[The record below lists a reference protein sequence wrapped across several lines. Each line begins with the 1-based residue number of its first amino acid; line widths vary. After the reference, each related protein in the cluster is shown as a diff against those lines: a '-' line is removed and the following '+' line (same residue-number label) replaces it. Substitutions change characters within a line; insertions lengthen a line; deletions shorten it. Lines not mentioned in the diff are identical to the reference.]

1 MIHNKNKGTALTQE
15 IQVRPA
21 RQGDVPNIAA
31 LLVEGFGHEYG
42 GVLSR
47 PAGQRAI
54 ERAYQLPGRLHGVIV
69 VVDALDRPIGVA
81 GLRTRDLQPNLDQR
95 EQMVMMQELG
105 IGRLLQLDLLGVLI
119 DPPPYQVKR
128 HEAFV
133 YSVTVT
139 QRWRGRGVAD
149 ALMERLHAMAH
160 GLGKT
165 TVVLEVV
172 ENNVPA
178 RRLYARHG
186 YVVRQRRRGLLAWLP
201 FGVSPRLLLAKQL
214 ESKAKD

>member
-1 MIHNKNKGTALTQE
+1 MTNNGFKERAVTE
-15 IQVRPA
+15 QVHVRAARPTDA
-21 RQGDVPNIAA
+21 PAIAA

-42 GVLSR
+42 GVLRR
-47 PAGQRAI
+47 PSGLRAV
-54 ERAYQLPGRLHGVIV
+54 EHTYLLPGRLHGVV
-69 VVDALDRPIGVA
+69 VAVDEHDQPIGVA
-81 GLRTRDLQPNLDQR
+81 GLRTRDVLPNLDQR

-105 IGRLLQLDLLGVLI
+105 IGRVLQLDLFASLS
-119 DPPPYQVKR
+119 DPPPYQIKR

-149 ALMERLHAMAH
+149 ALMERLHTMARE
-160 GLGKT
+160 LGKT

-172 ENNVPA
+172 ESNAPA

-186 YVVRQRRRGLLAWLP
+186 YVLRQRRRGLLAWLP
-201 FGVSPRLLLAKQL
+201 FGVSPRLLLAKEL
-214 ESKAKD
+214 E